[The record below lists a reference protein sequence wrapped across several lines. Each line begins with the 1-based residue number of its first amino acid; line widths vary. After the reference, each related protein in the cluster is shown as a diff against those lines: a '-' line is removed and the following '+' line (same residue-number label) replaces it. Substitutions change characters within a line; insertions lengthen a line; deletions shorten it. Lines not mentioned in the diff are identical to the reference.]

1 MERHWLKYW
10 CNFPPHYPT
19 KWPKE
24 GKAEK
29 AEKVQ
34 CLQVQHW
41 ETKWTNKPNS
51 FLRWKQR
58 LGFSIENCWKF
69 QKLDWEHASPD
80 LEIAWWP
87 YLLQLRPSRGL
98 TKKLINLNQQVEIYN
113 GNGLIFFKGKK
124 VHILG
129 ITAINRLSWSL
140 SLSDAG
146 GWRFCKGC
154 GTSLSGR
161 GVWCENMILWSKRLF
176 KFTFYKIRLRY
187 QQWHTTPKFNLEI
200 WKGTNLM
207 IFLVLFLQC
216 CAYCCN
222 QPVLKFNLSW
232 SMMRK
237 YLSPSSFVSY
247 FFHIYH
253 DLEIQKCGS
262 TALEWTLLIW

>member
-1 MERHWLKYW
+1 MQRHWLKYW

-34 CLQVQHW
+34 CLQVQHG

-51 FLRWKQR
+51 CMKWKQR

-98 TKKLINLNQQVEIYN
+98 TKKLINLIQQVEIYN
-113 GNGLIFFKGKK
+113 GNGLIFLTGKK

-140 SLSDAG
+140 SLSDVW
-146 GWRFCKGC
+146 GWRGDFV
-154 GTSLSGR
+154 SGR
-161 GVWCENMILWSKRLF
+161 GGVCGKTSLIYDPKDCSSSHSTRTKVSAMP
-176 KFTFYKIRLRY
+176 
-187 QQWHTTPKFNLEI
+187 TTPKFNLEI
-200 WKGTNLM
+200 SKGTNPIL
-207 IFLVLFLQC
+207 FLVL
-216 CAYCCN
+216 
-222 QPVLKFNLSW
+222 VL
-232 SMMRK
+232 
-237 YLSPSSFVSY
+237 
-247 FFHIYH
+247 
-253 DLEIQKCGS
+253 
-262 TALEWTLLIW
+262 